1 MPKGFSFIQGVSSF
15 IRFLFREEE
24 SMKDRLAMDQF
35 QYILEKCDSLDTQYE
50 KFRQYFLVY
59 KCQKILGDFIQG
71 IYRKMWHTT
80 LNLAK
85 CCGAKGMDKR

>member
-1 MPKGFSFIQGVSSF
+1 
-15 IRFLFREEE
+15 
-24 SMKDRLAMDQF
+24 MKDRLAMDQF
-35 QYILEKCDSLDTQYE
+35 WCILEKCDSLDSQYE
-50 KFRQYFLVY
+50 KFRQYSLVY

-85 CCGAKGMDKR
+85 CCGAKGMGKR